1 MKSLVQFLGAQSRGA
16 IWLIAIV
23 TTVIIG
29 AADLVVGYEYSTT
42 LFYVIPVAI
51 ASWYGS
57 RNAGVGLSVL
67 ASITWLLTDIG
78 AGREYSHVG
87 IFIWN
92 TLIRLGVF
100 LVIAV
105 TLAGFRKAVSQ
116 VEQAADTD
124 YLTGLLN
131 RRGFQQ
137 RLSEEHARCVRYN
150 RPFTLAYI
158 DLDNFK
164 AVNDHFG
171 HDSGD
176 QLLVGVAQTLETMLR
191 ETDKVARLGGD
202 EFAVLF
208 PETNGDAASA
218 AFLHAHTQLM
228 GYMAAQDW
236 PVTFSVGMVTFETAP
251 ATIEQTLKVAD
262 DVMYGVKH
270 GGKNNIVCQVWSND
284 A

>member
-1 MKSLVQFLGAQSRGA
+1 MQFLGAQSRGA
-16 IWLIAIV
+16 IWVIAIV
-23 TTVIIG
+23 ATVIVG
-29 AADLVVGYEYSTT
+29 TADLLIGYEYSTT

-57 RNAGVGLSVL
+57 RNAGVVLSFI
-67 ASITWLLTDIG
+67 ASLTWLLTDVG
-78 AGREYSHVG
+78 AGREYSHSG
-87 IFIWN
+87 IVIWN
-92 TLIRLGVF
+92 TWIRLGVF
-100 LVIAV
+100 VVIAV
-105 TLAGFRKAVSQ
+105 TLAAFRKAVKQ

-131 RRGFQQ
+131 RRGFHQK
-137 RLSEEHARCVRYN
+137 LSEEHARCVRYN

-164 AVNDHFG
+164 AVNDRCG

-176 QLLVGVAQTLETMLR
+176 QLLVGVAETLEKMLR
-191 ETDKVARLGGD
+191 ATDKVARLGGD

-208 PETNGDAASA
+208 PETNNDAASA
-218 AFLHAHTQLM
+218 AFLHAHTRLM
-228 GYMAAQDW
+228 EYMAAQDW
-236 PVTFSVGMVTFETAP
+236 PVTFSVGVVTFETAP

-262 DVMYGVKH
+262 ELMYSVKH
-270 GGKNNIVCQVWSND
+270 GGKNNIVCQVWSNN